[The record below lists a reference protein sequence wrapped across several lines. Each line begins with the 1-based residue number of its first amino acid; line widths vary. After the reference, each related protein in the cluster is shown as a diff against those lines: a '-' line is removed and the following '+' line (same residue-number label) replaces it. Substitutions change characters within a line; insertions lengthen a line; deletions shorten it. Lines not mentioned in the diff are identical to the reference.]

1 MTGAAVTQRLDKWLW
16 TARFFRTRSL
26 AARLCRSGRVRVNRV
41 PVAKAHH
48 GVRVGDVLTFPQA
61 GHIRVVRVEGLAEK
75 RRSAP
80 ETAILYADL
89 SG

>member
-1 MTGAAVTQRLDKWLW
+1 MTGPAATQRLDKWLW

-26 AARLCRSGRVRVNRV
+26 AARLCRAGRIRVNRT

-48 GVRVGDVLTFPQA
+48 GVRVGDVLTFPQS
-61 GHIRVVRVEGLAEK
+61 GDIRVVRVEGLAE
-75 RRSAP
+75 RRGPAP
-80 ETAILYADL
+80 EAAALYADL

>member
-1 MTGAAVTQRLDKWLW
+1 MTGSAVTQRLDKWLW

-26 AARLCRSGRVRVNRV
+26 AARLCRSGRIRVNGI

-61 GHIRVVRVEGLAEK
+61 GHIRVVRVEGLAE
-75 RRSAP
+75 RRGPAP
-80 ETAILYADL
+80 ETVALYADL

>member
-1 MTGAAVTQRLDKWLW
+1 MTGSAVTQRLDKWLW

-26 AARLCRSGRVRVNRV
+26 AARLCRSGRIRVNKI

-61 GHIRVVRVEGLAEK
+61 GHIRVVRVEGLAE
-75 RRSAP
+75 RRGPAP
-80 ETAILYADL
+80 GTVALYADL